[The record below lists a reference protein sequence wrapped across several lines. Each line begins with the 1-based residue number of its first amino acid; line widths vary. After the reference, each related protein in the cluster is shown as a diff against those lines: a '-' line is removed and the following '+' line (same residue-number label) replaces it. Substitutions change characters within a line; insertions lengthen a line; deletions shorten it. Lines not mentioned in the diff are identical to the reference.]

1 MDNLST
7 REACT
12 DDLEDIMRIE
22 EESFTAP
29 WSYDSWKRELENP
42 LTYYEVLLY
51 HDVIIGYVGAWLLG
65 DQAHIGNV
73 AIDGDF
79 AATATAA
86 T

>member
-42 LTYYEVLLY
+42 LTYYEAVSYTHLR
-51 HDVIIGYVGAWLLG
+51 
-65 DQAHIGNV
+65 AHE
-73 AIDGDF
+73 
-79 AATATAA
+79 TS
-86 T
+86 